1 MSDRNARCVQCS
13 ATLVPCATKSFVETW
28 AIAFSCSVARR
39 KYQSAGC
46 LKQVPYF
53 GPPKP
58 KPKAKPGR
66 LPSLERPTSAPS
78 ATAGGEAASPIYKH
92 SFAQMISRIVVCA
105 AGGDAGD
112 DAAQEE
118 KERQRVQQA
127 MAEAAARAEQHDEQH
142 DEQRCRT
149 PRGFSAQTAT
159 TSSTGPTTR
168 KMKTRALRLPS
179 ESPQCQA
186 AELSHTL
193 QK

>member
-1 MSDRNARCVQCS
+1 MKTDSDIVTCMSDRNARCVQCS
-13 ATLVPCATKSFVETW
+13 ATLVPCATESFVETW

-118 KERQRVQQA
+118 KERVEKMLGA
-127 MAEAAARAEQHDEQH
+127 LYAANPSRAFCFCCCSD
-142 DEQRCRT
+142 
-149 PRGFSAQTAT
+149 
-159 TSSTGPTTR
+159 
-168 KMKTRALRLPS
+168 
-179 ESPQCQA
+179 
-186 AELSHTL
+186 
-193 QK
+193 